1 MDPAKRFQQLKN
13 FLRIPQPSIQD
24 LGREVSST
32 LDVLGIGDSLVKS
45 PDGVVA
51 QVGAIARYL
60 PAVQQ
65 LLIQDTLPPVI
76 SVLDHATLELV
87 LGLFVPPKVAQGIG
101 IRRHV
106 ALVSCL
112 TLPSYLNAPREG
124 QPTLPRN
131 MRSFLVSV
139 LDRLTRFYG
148 LDDVY
153 HAVFSTKMETKEGV
167 KRLQWEEVLKALV
180 GIPAK
185 VGNAVGRWKAEEVD
199 DVSVSATLLPKD
211 YFDGLVK
218 RLEGLMYE
226 LSHGANSTSR
236 TPSMLPS
243 LLPPLLEH
251 LHPPP
256 GSSLAPYSP
265 DFLSSIILSLP
276 GSVIASF
283 VKALS
288 THLTYHLVDSSSTLR
303 PDQSDQRIN
312 RAVQV
317 LIAIVGEPKVG
328 NEVWDALFKS
338 ITGDGGSS
346 RMHLGEYREQSR
358 NRLIVGWIG
367 TGGESVAKAFIDTI
381 VEAWTDAKYIK
392 FSMYSQQ
399 FRLTHVLL
407 LAISLITPYS
417 QWLVN
422 LSHRPK
428 FILTFQSY
436 LSHPDPSIRRLG
448 MVVAEIMSELTVPET
463 TQVNQTKEADE
474 IEELRKGLE
483 IDENDN
489 ADMKPMVSA
498 NVDSSRL
505 KFKGM
510 WDGYGDGKEEAR
522 WLRECVGV
530 RDGDAAID
538 GSEEEWLLGWRAKQM
553 KSPTNLISSP
563 PPAQQTASLLPEK
576 PNSKPQKKP
585 RIVML
590 DPDQQDDPLVGYE
603 SSSPSSTRA
612 PSPTAEYLEE
622 IAADPSLGLDEVNKK
637 KAQRPLYIPQL
648 TALLKEREKPECV
661 EMGLQWGEGLVRA
674 KREFGTELAE
684 NAVGV
689 TLMVLG
695 LNDKFQ
701 IEEFED
707 KRQGLLSSL
716 VACAPKQVAPF
727 LIEQYFSAQ
736 FSVQHKFLILTAL
749 AMGAR
754 ELAGLS
760 VPQPQRTTRAIDF
773 PTKTLPPALHNKY
786 ISFLDV
792 PPNRLIVNE
801 AQIDQ
806 AINGIRDVIL
816 SKGVRQGE
824 ETIPELARERR
835 LRVTQPR
842 HTKVAPVNS
851 LAASRMAQDPLPVP
865 VVAFKDIAAEYFV
878 MPLIN
883 RFWHHF
889 QDSSI
894 REERALMMGARYRSA
909 GTGMVLSPMVMEKF
923 LMSLTLMLDSAR
935 HSPVFLSVLCP
946 EALEL
951 AVTIGVRHPPR
962 PKLAHE
968 EDLFDQH
975 QPEAQV
981 LSAALELTLVCLD
994 VSIDLDRGR
1003 TLAMDHTGL
1012 IMAVG
1017 EWASSVFKMEN
1028 EGGGVAAGQGIR
1040 KGGGIRAEAAGVVI
1054 KMGEIGEKWGHSC
1067 IN

>member
-1 MDPAKRFQQLKN
+1 MDPAKQFQQLKS

-32 LDVLGIGDSLVKS
+32 LDILGIGDSLVKS

-76 SVLDHATLELV
+76 SVLDHATRELV
-87 LGLFVPPKVAQGIG
+87 LGLFVPSKVAQGIG

-131 MRSFLVSV
+131 MRLFLVSV

-153 HAVFSTKMETKEGV
+153 HAVFSTKMETKEGMQ
-167 KRLQWEEVLKALV
+167 RLQWEEVLKALV

-185 VGNAVGRWKAEEVD
+185 VGNAVGRWKAEEAD
-199 DVSVSATLLPKD
+199 DVSVPAALLPKD

-226 LSHGANSTSR
+226 LSHGAMVDTAPLQLVLEKLSAVGLLSSHVADSTSR

-251 LHPPP
+251 LHPPS
-256 GSSLAPYSP
+256 GSSLAPYPP

-276 GSVIASF
+276 GSVITSF

-303 PDQSDQRIN
+303 PDRPDQRIK

-328 NEVWDALFKS
+328 NEVWDALIKS

-463 TQVNQTKEADE
+463 TQ
-474 IEELRKGLE
+474 
-483 IDENDN
+483 
-489 ADMKPMVSA
+489 
-498 NVDSSRL
+498 
-505 KFKGM
+505 GM

-538 GSEEEWLLGWRAKQM
+538 GSEEEWLLGWRTKQT

-563 PPAQQTASLLPEK
+563 PPAQQTASLPPEK

-786 ISFLDV
+786 ITSLDV

-994 VSIDLDRGR
+994 ISIDLDRGR

-1054 KMGEIGEKWGHSC
+1054 KMGEIGEKWGHVSG
-1067 IN
+1067 IVP